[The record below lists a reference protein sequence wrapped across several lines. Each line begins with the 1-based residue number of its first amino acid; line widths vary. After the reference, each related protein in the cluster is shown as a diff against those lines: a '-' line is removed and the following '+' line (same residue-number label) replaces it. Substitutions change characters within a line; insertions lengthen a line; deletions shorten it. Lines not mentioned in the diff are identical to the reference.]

1 MSELTVSDERLLV
14 DAPAAA
20 RLLSVSVRTLANL
33 TARSELPCVRIG
45 RALRYSVDDL
55 RRFVQARHHA
65 DSTARVP
72 LNSRE

>member
-1 MSELTVSDERLLV
+1 MSNVPVPDERLLV
-14 DAPAAA
+14 DATAAA

-65 DSTARVP
+65 DSTSSVP
-72 LNSRE
+72 FNSRE